1 MNRSCKRCGASG
13 SAVNHDAARCER
25 CGEPRAQD
33 GEASGI
39 IDVRAMTSLL
49 ASERSTV
56 REASR
61 VRPLGPG
68 GARLG
73 GPVAPAAAIVDGLR
87 PVTVRFDALGPGRF
101 DGLRTP
107 EAPAVPVTRLAAPN
121 QKPLYAMIGAL
132 IVGMVSLAGY
142 TMTHSGSVSA
152 RTPAPLLATYVAAPE
167 PDAPHV
173 IDERPE
179 RGEAATPEAAPEP
192 AEEPAEVAPAARK
205 KPAAK
210 KVGKAP
216 EASAD
221 ENAVKSVKPEK
232 ATPAAAPVDS
242 EPSVQCL
249 LEPGTCKSRRA
260 SAPEPEAA
268 PAVGGSSL
276 PEKLESADIS
286 EGTRAGKAAAASTC
300 KALARGGEVV
310 KVKLSIAGP
319 TGGVI
324 SSRAEDDG
332 GNAALGKCCADAL
345 ASSTF
350 KKVAK
355 AQMGALVTIKF

>member
-13 SAVNHDAARCER
+13 AAVNHEAARCER

-49 ASERSTV
+49 ASERSTE

-61 VRPLGPG
+61 VRPLGPS

-73 GPVAPAAAIVDGLR
+73 GPVAPASAIVDAPR
-87 PVTVRFDALGPGRF
+87 PATLRFDALGPGRF

-107 EAPAVPVTRLAAPN
+107 EPPAVVPVTRLAAPN
-121 QKPLYAMIGAL
+121 QTPLYVMIGAL

-142 TMTHSGSVSA
+142 TMTHSGPVSA
-152 RTPAPLLATYVAAPE
+152 RTPAPLLATYVAPEREAPR
-167 PDAPHV
+167 V

-179 RGEAATPEAAPEP
+179 RGEAATPEVAPEP
-192 AEEPAEVAPAARK
+192 VDEPAEATPVARK
-205 KPAAK
+205 KPAVK

-216 EASAD
+216 EASA
-221 ENAVKSVKPEK
+221 EKVEKSVKP
-232 ATPAAAPVDS
+232 AAPVDS

-249 LEPGTCKSRRA
+249 LEPETCKTRRA
-260 SAPEPEAA
+260 SAPEPAAA
-268 PAVGGSSL
+268 PAVSGSGL
-276 PEKLESADIS
+276 PEKLEPADIS
-286 EGTRAGKAAAASTC
+286 EGTRAGKAAAASKCRT
-300 KALARGGEVV
+300 LAKGGEVV

-319 TGGVI
+319 AGGVL
-324 SSRAEDDG
+324 SSRAEDDA
-332 GNAALGKCCADAL
+332 GNAALGSCCADAL

-355 AQMGALVTIKF
+355 AQIGALVTIKF